1 MLRMPNGIIK
11 IAESLYV
18 HDDITKLAD
27 EITKKMTDEIW
38 KWLSHYSK
46 NEVSECADEITKNGW
61 QKLKNIWVIVA
72 KWLSHNG
79 ARIKS
84 QK

>member
-27 EITKKMTDEIW
+27 EITKKMTDEI
-38 KWLSHYSK
+38 
-46 NEVSECADEITKNGW
+46 
-61 QKLKNIWVIVA
+61 
-72 KWLSHNG
+72 
-79 ARIKS
+79 
-84 QK
+84 